1 MTLVGWLLVG
11 LGGACGAAARHALA
25 LWITRAMAGG
35 AAFPIGIFI
44 VNVLGSAA
52 AGTVAG
58 LAAAGR
64 FPSGDG
70 LRLFVVV
77 GLLGGFTTFS
87 TFTVDTLALLRAGRP
102 ELAALNVVGQ
112 VLVALA
118 ATAIAWRVAS

>member
-1 MTLVGWLLVG
+1 AAQRRAPAAHRPRRPQRRRPPLLHRHRRPALRTVLRGRPRRPRASMTLVGWLLVG

-70 LRLFVVV
+70 LR
-77 GLLGGFTTFS
+77 
-87 TFTVDTLALLRAGRP
+87 
-102 ELAALNVVGQ
+102 
-112 VLVALA
+112 
-118 ATAIAWRVAS
+118 